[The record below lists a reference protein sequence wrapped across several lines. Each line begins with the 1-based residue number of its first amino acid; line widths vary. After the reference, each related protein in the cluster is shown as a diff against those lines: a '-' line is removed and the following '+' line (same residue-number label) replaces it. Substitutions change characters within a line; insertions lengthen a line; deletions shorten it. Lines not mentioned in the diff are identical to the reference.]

1 MIRKILIL
9 FLIFMLFNFSILM
22 ADPDDVVGPNDGSS
36 KGDVK
41 NVYENSWSFELKE
54 LSGNQDTQMISGL
67 LPDQQLEMFEQRFY
81 LF

>member
-54 LSGNQDTQMISGL
+54 LSGNQDTQIVFGL
-67 LPDQQLEMFEQRFY
+67 LPNRQQEMFDQKFY
-81 LF
+81 LS